1 MDIQQLRSWIFE
13 LYEPLENDRQYIVF
27 DPDRGN
33 LVIDVPRYSDRA
45 IRLIRGTGDPALIL
59 VTNASRAREAA
70 RFRDSLGVQ
79 VAAHADD
86 AAAVEGGADVVLT
99 DDELVR
105 PDARVIRI
113 SDEGVSPGRNR
124 AATIVLLRK
133 AGGVLVVGDLDLSSP
148 AAKALL
154 SLEFSAVLS
163 AQRPPQWNAGRDDL
177 LALQNELPKPRKRF
191 NILLDVPWDRGY
203 KGRLEDKMYHH
214 DPIVPRDVTVAR
226 ETAMGPETLVVADA
240 TRDKMERAP
249 RPSRDGDRPS

>member
-13 LYEPLENDRQYIVF
+13 LYEPLENDRQYVVF
-27 DPDRGN
+27 DSDRGN

-45 IRLIRGTGDPALIL
+45 VRLIRGTGDPALIL
-59 VTNASRAREAA
+59 VTNAARAREAA

-79 VAAHADD
+79 IATHRDD

-105 PDARVIRI
+105 PDARVLRVRDAG
-113 SDEGVSPGRNR
+113 SAS
-124 AATIVLLRK
+124 ATVVLLRK
-133 AGGVLVVGDLDLSSP
+133 AGGVLVVGDLDLSSS

-191 NILLDVPWDRGY
+191 SILLDAPWDRGY
-203 KGRLEDKMYHH
+203 QGRLEDKMYHH
-214 DPIVPRDVTVAR
+214 DPIVPREVTVSR
-226 ETAMGPETLVVADA
+226 EAAMGPETLVVADA
-240 TRDKMERAP
+240 TREKMERAP
-249 RPSRDGDRPS
+249 RPSHDGDRPS

>member
-33 LVIDVPRYSDRA
+33 LVIDVPPYSDRA

-59 VTNASRAREAA
+59 VTNASHAREAA
-70 RFRDSLGVQ
+70 RFRDALGVQ

-99 DDELVR
+99 DDELLR
-105 PDARVIRI
+105 PDARVVRVR
-113 SDEGVSPGRNR
+113 DAGSPG
-124 AATIVLLRK
+124 ATVVLLRK
-133 AGGVLVVGDLDLSSP
+133 AGGVLVVGDLDLSST
-148 AAKALL
+148 AAQALL

-163 AQRPPQWNAGRDDL
+163 TQLPPRWNAGRDDL
-177 LALQNELPKPRKRF
+177 LVLQNELPKPRKRF
-191 NILLDVPWDRGY
+191 SILLDVPWDRAY

-214 DPIVPRDVTVAR
+214 DP
-226 ETAMGPETLVVADA
+226 
-240 TRDKMERAP
+240 
-249 RPSRDGDRPS
+249 